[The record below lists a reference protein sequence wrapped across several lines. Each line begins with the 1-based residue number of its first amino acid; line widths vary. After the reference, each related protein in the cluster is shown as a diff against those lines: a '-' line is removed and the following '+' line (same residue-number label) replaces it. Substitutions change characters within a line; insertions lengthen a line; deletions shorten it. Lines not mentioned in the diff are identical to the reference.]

1 MKTKLTATQRLE
13 AASIVRGIA
22 TQSGNG
28 RTLCRNQYKAN
39 YIPIEIIQSHSKRWA
54 FAKAAV
60 IAYEGGATGQ
70 DAFNKGIE
78 AAEAKPSWFGDKAAL
93 RMKWLG
99 MLQNKKHGY
108 SSGLPIHLLYGF
120 RAEES
125 ASEAIVHSYTVIGKT
140 SVVERE
146 REAVKLSRQRRQ
158 ALCIKYRDVSVKNK
172 ECFTVELE
180 FVCQSGSLLS
190 DCNYNFGL
198 VSNENVEFVSDG
210 SVIPNSGQVC
220 ARRQEARVSLA
231 WGKASQLY
239 ETCRELSNAGAEV
252 NRSCGMHIHLDSRHL
267 GRMGERTRRM
277 RLVAALPWLLE
288 LVPASRRG
296 NTFCMPNGTQAR
308 GCNQRYQ
315 AINPTSFRKHG
326 TTEIRLGA
334 GTIDPDKILNWATLL
349 RYVADSRKRMKT
361 FESFLKSDAPQHI
374 KVWAVLRRDKFFPAS
389 GNASEGSET

>member
-1 MKTKLTATQRLE
+1 MKLTTTQRSE
-13 AASIVRGIA
+13 AASIVTGIA
-22 TQSGNG
+22 TQFGNG
-28 RTLCRNQYKAN
+28 RSLCRNQYKTN
-39 YIPIEIIQSHSKRWA
+39 YIPDEILQSHSKRWA

-70 DAFNKGIE
+70 DAFNKGVE
-78 AAEAKPSWFGDKAAL
+78 AAVAKPSWFGDKAAL

-108 SSGLPIHLLYGF
+108 SSASPIHVLYGL

-125 ASEAIVHSYTVIGKT
+125 AAQAIAYPYTVISKT
-140 SVVERE
+140 SVVQRE
-146 REAVKLSRQRRQ
+146 REAAKLSRERRR
-158 ALCIKYRDVSVKNK
+158 ALCLKYREVSVKNS

-180 FVCQSGSLLS
+180 FVCQSDSLLS
-190 DCNYNFGL
+190 DTNFDFSL
-198 VSNENVEFVSDG
+198 ISNENVEFVSDG
-210 SVIPNSGQVC
+210 SVTPSFGQVC
-220 ARRQEARVSLA
+220 ARKQEARVSLA

-239 ETCRELSNAGAEV
+239 ETCRELSQAGAEV
-252 NRSCGMHIHLDSRHL
+252 NRTCGMHIHLDSRHL
-267 GRMGERTRRM
+267 GRIGERTRRM

-288 LVPASRRG
+288 LVPASRRS
-296 NTFCMPNGTQAR
+296 NTFCLPNGTQSR
-308 GCNQRYQ
+308 GSNQRYQ

-361 FESFLKSDAPQHI
+361 FERFLKSDAPQHI

-389 GNASEGSET
+389 GNAVERSET